1 MKILGLDL
9 GVASIGWCLIE
20 IDNENNPIGILGM
33 GSRIIPFESDKIATE
48 FSKGKG
54 ETSCSIRTAYRQ
66 LRRQIDRWQL
76 RRDQLKKFLQEARI
90 LTEGCDYTSNKNPLD
105 IWGMRASAA
114 NKDVT
119 LSLNEIAY
127 VLLHINQRRGYKHAK
142 SDIGDSKQT
151 EYVQK
156 VNDRYNEIKGLGITV
171 GEYFYSELE
180 KSEKISQSGKKHYTY
195 RIKEKVFPRKAY
207 EEEVDQIL
215 SAQQTH
221 YPDILTDDVV
231 AEIKHIIFYQRPLKS
246 CKNLVSYCDFERKQ
260 FKNSQGI
267 LVDSGPKVS
276 PRTSPLSQV
285 CKIYE
290 AINNITLINQR
301 NKNEKNLDNL
311 FSTHAKGSLSQ
322 DARKHAYKYQF
333 TDEERKRIFEFLD
346 THEKMSESDL
356 LKLLGL
362 KKSDGFKSDKALG
375 KGIQGN
381 TTKME
386 IVNAFGN
393 FERYESLLRFDLIT
407 EGKVDFKTGEVTEE
421 ISPDYQKEP
430 LYMLWHTL
438 YSIDDKEELFHT
450 LREKFGIMDDA
461 VLERLYALDFVKS
474 GYANK
479 SAKFMRKLLPWLIKG
494 YMYSKACERV
504 NINHSN
510 SLTKE
515 ENSTRELSNRLIPIL
530 KGELRQPIVEK
541 VLNQMVNLV
550 NSLID
555 RYGEIEEVRVEL
567 ARELKQNKE
576 QREKTSKALR
586 AREDDNKKLVGEIS
600 QLNILPTKRRI
611 QKMRMLKES
620 GYKCIYCGTQV
631 SPYQFIEGHGYDIE
645 HIIPRS
651 RLFDDSF
658 SNKVCS
664 CRECN
669 ASKGGNT
676 AYDFMKGRSEQEFS
690 SYCERVETLYK
701 DGSISKGKR
710 DRLFMSA
717 EEIPEDFIE
726 RDLRETQY
734 ISKKAMEILRQSI
747 RNVYASSGSVTDFFR
762 HVWGY
767 DTILQDLNLSKYEKA
782 GLTESVKYEH
792 HGQQHETIRIKEWS
806 KRKDHRHHAIDALVV
821 ALTRQGYVQRLNSL
835 NAKSLE
841 TPKKDVERVGL
852 DKWAAKQPHFP
863 YSLVK
868 DKVDEISISFK
879 AGKKV
884 STPGKRY
891 TKRGGK
897 RICVQTG
904 VSVPRAALHKETV
917 YGCINIYDGKKTLKF
932 ALQNLDLI
940 SEKQVRDLL
949 QGALESNG
957 NDVTKTVK
965 MIKKNPIVIHGK
977 EITEVGCFRKEIVVK
992 YPIEAM
998 RKKDLKSIID
1008 PRIREIIGERFKT
1021 VANDKEFERSLKTE
1035 PLYSDLDQTME
1046 IKTVR
1051 CFTGIQP
1058 DTLAAVRKDE
1068 NDKNIGFSQT
1078 RNNHHVAFYKTSE
1091 GKDLP
1096 IVVSLWECVKRKRF
1110 GLPLIVT
1117 DPDKAWDKLMAL
1129 KDQKDIDELAAGLP
1143 PEGSKFVMSLQRN
1156 EMVVLGM
1163 SDDEWI
1169 DAINI
1174 KDMSTLNR
1182 HLYRVW
1188 KLSSREY
1195 AFRFHT
1201 DTNVEVSEEGN
1212 KMKLYYLLTSTKA
1225 LEAMNPHKV
1234 KIDILGN
1241 IISVDD

>member
-9 GVASIGWCLIE
+9 GVASIGWALIVTDENDIPVE
-20 IDNENNPIGILGM
+20 IKGL
-33 GSRIIPFESDKIATE
+33 GSRIIPFEPDKIATE
-48 FSKGKG
+48 FSKGEG
-54 ETSCSIRTAYRQ
+54 ETACSVRTRYRQ

-76 RRDQLKKFLQEARI
+76 RREQLKEYLQKNGI
-90 LTEGCDYTSNKNPLD
+90 LENGDVCNSHKNPLE

-114 NKDVT
+114 NKDIAM
-119 LSLNEIAY
+119 SLNDLAG

-151 EYVQK
+151 DYVQK
-156 VNDRYNEIKGLGITV
+156 VNDRYNEIQSLGMTV
-171 GEYFYSELE
+171 GEYFYSELKKTE
-180 KSEKISQSGKKHYTY
+180 KVSLSGKKHYTF

-207 EEEVDQIL
+207 EEEVDRIL
-215 SAQQTH
+215 AARQLH
-221 YPDILTDDVV
+221 HPEVLTDDVV
-231 AEIKHIIFYQRPLKS
+231 AEIKRIMFYQRPLKS
-246 CKNLVSYCDFERKQ
+246 CKNLVSYCDFERRR
-260 FKNSQGI
+260 FKNGQGI

-290 AINNITLINQR
+290 SVNKISLINQR
-301 NKNEKNLDNL
+301 YKNKKEFESL
-311 FSTHAKGSLSQ
+311 FPAQETGVLSR

-333 TDEERKRIFEFLD
+333 TDEERERVFEFLN
-346 THEKMSESDL
+346 THDKMSETDL

-362 KKSDGFKSDKALG
+362 KKSDGFKSDKSLG
-375 KGIQGN
+375 KEIQEN
-381 TTKME
+381 TTRMA
-386 IVNAFGN
+386 IANAFAGD
-393 FERYESLLRFDLIT
+393 EKYESLLRFDIT
-407 EGKVDFKTGEVTEE
+407 IENKVDSQTGEIREE
-421 ISPDYQKEP
+421 ISPEYQKEP

-450 LREKFGIMDDA
+450 LREKFGIEDDA
-461 VLERLYALDFVKS
+461 VLERLYALDFVKE

-479 SAKFMRKLLPWLIKG
+479 SAKFMRKLLPWLMKG
-494 YMYSKACERV
+494 CMYSEACK
-504 NINHSN
+504 NIGVNHSN

-515 ENSTRELSNRLIPIL
+515 ENSDRTLLARLEPVL

-541 VLNQMVNLV
+541 ILNQMVTLV
-550 NSLID
+550 NTLID
-555 RYGEIEEVRVEL
+555 RYGEIDEVRVEL

-576 QREKTSKALR
+576 QREKTSSALKT
-586 AREDDNKKLVGEIS
+586 REDDNKKLAEEIS

-620 GYKCIYCGTQV
+620 GYKCIYCGAQV

-645 HIIPRS
+645 HIIPKS

-669 ASKGGNT
+669 AAKGRST
-676 AYDFMKGRSEQEFS
+676 AYDFMKGRSGQDFS
-690 SYCERVETLYK
+690 SYCERVESLYK

-717 EEIPEDFIE
+717 EEIPTNFIE
-726 RDLRETQY
+726 RDLRQTQY

-762 HVWGY
+762 HAWGY
-767 DTILQDLNLSKYEKA
+767 DTILQDLNFTKYEKA

-792 HGQQHETIRIKEWS
+792 HGQQHETVRIKEWS

-821 ALTRQGYVQRLNSL
+821 ALTRQSYVQRLNSL
-835 NAKSLE
+835 NAKSME
-841 TPKKDVERVGL
+841 SREKGEEKVGL
-852 DKWAAKQPHFP
+852 DKWAARQPHFQ
-863 YSLVK
+863 YSHVK

-891 TKRGGK
+891 VKRGGK

-917 YGCINIYDGKKTLKF
+917 YGCINVYDGKKTLKF

-940 SEKQVRDLL
+940 VDKETGNILKR
-949 QGALESNG
+949 ALEENG
-957 NDVTKTVK
+957 NDVAKTMK
-965 MIKKNPIVIHGK
+965 SFKKNPPMVRGK
-977 EITEVGCFRKEIVVK
+977 EIADVGCYRKGIVVK
-992 YPIEAM
+992 YPIETI
-998 RKKDLKSIID
+998 RKKDLKSIVD
-1008 PRIREIIGERFKT
+1008 PRIREIVGERFKT

-1035 PLYSDLDQTME
+1035 PLYSDPDRTME
-1046 IKTVR
+1046 IRTVR
-1051 CFTGIQP
+1051 RFARIQP
-1058 DTLAAVRKDE
+1058 ETLVPVRK
-1068 NDKNIGFSQT
+1068 NDKNESIGFSQT
-1078 RNNHHVAFYKTSE
+1078 RNNHHVAFYKTPE

-1117 DPDKAWDKLMAL
+1117 DPDKAWDKVLAL
-1129 KDQKDIDELAAGLP
+1129 KNQEDIDELAASLP
-1143 PEGSKFVMSLQRN
+1143 PAGSEFVTSLQRN

-1163 SDDEWI
+1163 SNDEWR
-1169 DAINI
+1169 DAVES
-1174 KDMSTLNR
+1174 KDYAALNR

-1188 KLSSREY
+1188 KLSAGEY

-1201 DTNVEVSEEGN
+1201 DTNVEISDAGRN
-1212 KMKLYYLLTSTKA
+1212 MHLYYLLTSVKA
-1225 LEAMNPHKV
+1225 LQSMNPHKV
-1234 KIDILGN
+1234 KVDILGN
-1241 IISVDD
+1241 IIL